1 VAIRDAILAALAEG
15 ASRGDIEAAIER
27 ASAAGIPG
35 GQQVLF

>member
-15 ASRGDIEAAIER
+15 ASLGEIEAAIER
-27 ASAAGIPG
+27 ASAAGISG